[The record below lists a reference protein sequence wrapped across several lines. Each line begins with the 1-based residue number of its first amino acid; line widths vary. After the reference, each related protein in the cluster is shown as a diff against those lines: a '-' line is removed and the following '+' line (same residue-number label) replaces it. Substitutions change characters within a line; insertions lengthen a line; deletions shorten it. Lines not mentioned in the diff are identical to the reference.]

1 MLRTRTRALSES
13 ALCLLILA
21 VIPLIMLHP
30 IILRGEV
37 PISTDSIFAY
47 PPWEQARP
55 ADIEPAPGQGQDA
68 LANRFYPW
76 YAFLND
82 SALRGDSLLWNPLEA
97 CGLPFFALWRTRCLS
112 PFSIPFYL
120 FNLDTAFQVSAILK
134 LLVAG
139 LAAYFVARRLGFD
152 KPIALFVGV
161 AIQSGGH
168 VLLWLNWPLSDTIVW
183 LPILIVVVERF
194 RMGQFRVWPLGAV
207 VFGLMLTG
215 GDPQAV
221 AGALLYSAI
230 YLTARRILNPRG
242 DGPALA
248 PGLGMLAAVCALGAA
263 LLAVQLAPFI
273 EFVRSAATTGRQLS
287 EPDIGLTDL
296 VVSFLPG
303 FLGGFGPAIAGHGTG
318 DSPQTL
324 GMLYVGLGQLVL
336 LPLWL
341 AVRRSAEPRQRNR
354 VEAFL
359 IAAVTMTVLAT
370 VARPLLGYVPLL
382 NTLGPRHLLAANAL
396 SLTLVAAA
404 AAEEWIELDAA
415 SCAKAIRR
423 FLVAAPAVVGV
434 GVVLVVLNLDRPRPG
449 AAPLAGQ
456 VAVAVG
462 MAMALLGLTAVTL
475 LRPSV
480 RVMGYGLAA
489 LALVDLFVTFQP
501 GIPFANQDALFP
513 STPFMA
519 VLKETDTRV
528 CGSAALHEWPVSG
541 NLAPQAHG
549 TSGVLLKRQA
559 AFFEKADEDP
569 VLLRRTG
576 SPNLLL
582 TKSDIQGAFA
592 AVRPGL
598 RVKQVFSWGAVLFE
612 DVGTTP
618 RAWVTHEARL
628 VRDFNPDDLS
638 VNLPP
643 LVERIVPPEGS
654 AAASTQ
660 VEIIPP
666 EKNAYVV
673 VQVELEEPGLLVL
686 ADTWYPGWK
695 AWVNNE
701 RAEIGIVDG
710 IFRGMALEPGQHRVV
725 FSYDPWSLKLGMAV
739 SVVAALFVMAAL
751 VRLLLEWRRNRQ
763 QWPTY

>member
-1 MLRTRTRALSES
+1 MFRTQTRALGES

-21 VIPLIMLHP
+21 AVPLVLLHP
-30 IILRGEV
+30 AILHGKV

-55 ADIEPAPGQGQDA
+55 ADLEPATDYGQDV

-97 CGLPFFALWRTRCLS
+97 CGLPFFAVWRTRCLS
-112 PFSIPFYL
+112 PFSLPFYL
-120 FNLDTAFQVSAILK
+120 FSLELAFQMSAILK

-139 LAAYFVARRLGFD
+139 LAAYLVARRLGFD
-152 KPIALFVGV
+152 RPIALFVGV
-161 AIQSGGH
+161 GIQSGGH
-168 VLLWLNWPLSDTIVW
+168 VLLWLNWPLSDVIVW
-183 LPILIVVVERF
+183 LPLLIVVVERF
-194 RMGQFRVWPLGAV
+194 AMGQFRVWPLGAV
-207 VFGLMLTG
+207 VFALMLAG

-221 AGALLYSAI
+221 MGAFLYSAA
-230 YLTARRILNPRG
+230 YLAARRLLNRRG
-242 DGPALA
+242 DGSGLA
-248 PGLGMLAAVCALGAA
+248 PGLGMLAGVCALGAA
-263 LLAVQLAPFI
+263 LFAVQLAPFF
-273 EFVRSAATTGRQLS
+273 EFVSSAATTGRQLT
-287 EPDIGLTDL
+287 EPDIGVTGL
-296 VVSFLPG
+296 VAGFLPD
-303 FLGGFGPAIAGHGTG
+303 FLGGFGRAVAGDEAG
-318 DSPQTL
+318 DSRQTL

-341 AVRRSAEPRQRNR
+341 AVRRSADPRQRNR
-354 VEAFL
+354 IEAFL
-359 IAAVTMTVLAT
+359 VAAAVMTALAT
-370 VARPLLGYVPLL
+370 FVRPLVGYVPLL
-382 NTLGPRHLLAANAL
+382 NTLAPRHLLAANAL

-423 FLVAAPAVVGV
+423 YLVAAPAVLGV
-434 GVVLVVLNLDRPRPG
+434 GVLFVLLNLGRPRPE

-456 VAVAVG
+456 ITVAAG
-462 MAMALLGLTAVTL
+462 MALAFLALTAVTL

-489 LALVDLFVTFQP
+489 LTFIDLFITFQP
-501 GIPFANQDALFP
+501 GIVFADKDALFP

-519 VLKETDTRV
+519 TLKETDTRV
-528 CGSAALHEWPVSG
+528 CGSAALREWPVSG

-549 TSGVLLKRQA
+549 TSGVLLERQA
-559 AFFEKADEDP
+559 AFFGKVDEDP

-592 AVRPGL
+592 TVRPGL
-598 RVKQVFSWGAVLFE
+598 RVKHVFSWGAVLFE
-612 DVGTTP
+612 DAGTTP
-618 RAWVTHEARL
+618 RAWVTHEGRL
-628 VRDFNPDDLS
+628 VRDFNPDDLDS
-638 VNLPP
+638 NLPP

-654 AAASTQ
+654 GKGSEQA
-660 VEIIPP
+660 EIVAP
-666 EKNAYVV
+666 ETNTRVGVAVD
-673 VQVELEEPGLLVL
+673 LDAPGLLVL

-695 AWVNNE
+695 VRIDNE
-701 RAEIGIVDG
+701 PATIGIVDG
-710 IFRGMALEPGQHRVV
+710 MFRGVALEEGPHTVV
-725 FSYDPWSLKLGMAV
+725 FSYDPWPLKLGLAI
-739 SVVAALFVMAAL
+739 SVLTALIVGAALF
-751 VRLLLEWRRNRQ
+751 RLLVEWRRNRK